1 MAQDNWE
8 QRNVTL
14 KKGAN
19 GLGFTIFGRN
29 FLFNTEP
36 VVISNITPMG
46 SADLEGSLRIGDIIT
61 HVNNICVTEATHS
74 FTTEI
79 LKRTGDIVHLTVKR
93 RHIDETN
100 GSLVEVELLRTHQ
113 GLGLS
118 ICGGVN
124 TPSTP
129 GYTDI
134 YVSRITDG
142 GAAHR
147 DGGLGVGDRLV
158 CIRNLPPGELPS
170 GDFWLSGVTHEEAD
184 QTLRQSGA
192 SATLLVRKL
201 QDQSRFI

>member
-1 MAQDNWE
+1 MTQDDWE
-8 QRNVTL
+8 QRDVIL
-14 KKGAN
+14 KKGVN
-19 GLGFTIFGRN
+19 GLGFAISGRN

-36 VVISNITPMG
+36 VVISKIISRG

-61 HVNNICVTEATHS
+61 HVNNVCVIEATHS
-74 FTTEI
+74 FATEL

-93 RHIDETN
+93 RRHIEDTN
-100 GSLVEVELLRTHQ
+100 GSLVEVELVRTDR

-124 TPSTP
+124 NTS
-129 GYTDI
+129 GSSDI
-134 YVSRITDG
+134 YVSQITDG

-170 GDFWLSGVTHEEAD
+170 GDFWLCGVTHEEAVKALT
-184 QTLRQSGA
+184 QCGER
-192 SATLLVRKL
+192 ATLLVRKK
-201 QDQSRFI
+201 QDLSRFI